1 MIIQYQPMLWWQV
14 LVLLAAGCMAAGA
27 QFSLTAAYTYAPA
40 KSISV
45 YDYTQ
50 VLFTALWG
58 LLFLSEMPDWISV
71 IGYVIII
78 GAALAKYLVARKEEK
93 LKKIKKS
100 VLR

>member
-1 MIIQYQPMLWWQV
+1 
-14 LVLLAAGCMAAGA
+14 MAAGA

-58 LLFLSEMPDWISV
+58 LLFLSELPDWISI

-78 GAALAKYLVARKEEK
+78 GAALAKYLVARKEGK
-93 LKKIKKS
+93 SKKS
-100 VLR
+100 E

>member
-14 LVLLAAGCMAAGA
+14 LFLLGAGCMAAGA

-58 LLFLSEMPDWISV
+58 LLFLSELPDWISI

-78 GAALAKYLVARKEEK
+78 GAALAKYMVARNEGKS
-93 LKKIKKS
+93 KKS
-100 VLR
+100 E

>member
-1 MIIQYQPMLWWQV
+1 MLWWQV
-14 LVLLAAGCMAAGA
+14 LFLLGAGCMAAGA

-58 LLFLSEMPDWISV
+58 LLFLSELPDWISI

-78 GAALAKYLVARKEEK
+78 GAAVIKYMVSRKEEK
-93 LKKIKKS
+93 RLENQK
-100 VLR
+100 

>member
-1 MIIQYQPMLWWQV
+1 MLPMMIVQYQPMLWWQV
-14 LVLLAAGCMAAGA
+14 LFLLIAGSMAACA

-58 LLFLSEMPDWISV
+58 LIFLSELPDWISI

-78 GAALAKYLVARKEEK
+78 GAAVAKYIAAKREEK
-93 LKKIKKS
+93 RTS
-100 VLR
+100 

>member
-1 MIIQYQPMLWWQV
+1 
-14 LVLLAAGCMAAGA
+14 
-27 QFSLTAAYTYAPA
+27 LTAAYTYAPA

-58 LLFLSEMPDWISV
+58 LIFLSEIPDWISI

-78 GAALAKYLVARKEEK
+78 GAAVIKYMVARNEGKS
-93 LKKIKKS
+93 KKS
-100 VLR
+100 E